1 MQSLTE
7 GVVIISKRNSSIL
20 RMMPLIISNER
31 EAILMN
37 AKQAAMLNSN
47 KRKKDSNSA
56 LSTEP
61 KYSFSCP
68 HTTEDVYSIGIKLL
82 YLIGDMYLDY
92 ANGSDK
98 AIKSLLKE
106 LALKQLNKK
115 TEIQK
120 LADADLNNKLT
131 YFYENGG
138 PVMEPPVSEKRAK
151 EVNGFFNRI
160 VDNYLK
166 NIEEQISKVNE
177 DNAQKLE
184 DNVNQII
191 VRMLTDLANLYFEN
205 EIRMAFKEMIY
216 L

>member
-1 MQSLTE
+1 ME

-31 EAILMN
+31 EEILMN

-47 KRKKDSNSA
+47 KRKKEPSSA
-56 LSTEP
+56 LTTEP

-68 HTTEDVYSIGIKLL
+68 HTTEDVYSIGIKLQ

-92 ANGSDK
+92 ENGSDK
-98 AIKSLLKE
+98 ATRIVLKE

-115 TEIQK
+115 NEIQK
-120 LADADLNNKLT
+120 LADMDLNNKLT

-138 PVMEPPVSEKRAK
+138 PIIEPPVSEKRAK
-151 EVNGFFNRI
+151 EINGFFNRI
-160 VDNYLK
+160 AENYLK
-166 NIEEQISKVNE
+166 NIEVQISKANE
-177 DNAQKLE
+177 SNVQELE
-184 DNVNQII
+184 GNVNQII
-191 VRMLTDLANLYFEN
+191 VRMLTDLANLYIEN
-205 EIRMAFKEMIY
+205 EIRMAFKELIY